1 MGRIA
6 RHETEG
12 PSPLRLF
19 AALPLPED
27 LQDRLAALAEPLPGV
42 RWLPAENLHV
52 TLRFLG
58 RSTRLQQEK
67 VLAELDQDLAHDPF
81 LIGFGGLGTFPY
93 PAKATVVWL
102 AVAAGGDDL
111 ADLAVSC
118 ERAAVA
124 AGYDPE
130 ERPFHPHLS
139 LARVRPAQ
147 NLTALVDE
155 YPPFP
160 GRLYVDAVVLYESI
174 TGSGANADSKTSA
187 SAASGLKP

>member
-1 MGRIA
+1 MSGER
-6 RHETEG
+6 
-12 PSPLRLF
+12 RLF
-19 AALPLPED
+19 LAVALD
-27 LQDRLAALAEPLPGV
+27 DDSRHALAAFVSDAGIPEIPGRRV
-42 RWLPAENLHV
+42 PPQNWHI

-58 RSTRLQQEK
+58 RSTQLQQDK
-67 VLAELDQDLAHDPF
+67 VLAELDQELDRDPF

-111 ADLAVSC
+111 VDVAVSC

-139 LARVRPAQ
+139 LARVRPPQDLA
-147 NLTALVDE
+147 ALVDE

-160 GRLYVDAVVLYESI
+160 GRLRVAAVVLYESI
-174 TGSGANADSKTSA
+174 AGSGATVYRELDRVE
-187 SAASGLKP
+187 L

>member
-1 MGRIA
+1 MSSDR
-6 RHETEG
+6 
-12 PSPLRLF
+12 RLF
-19 AALPLPED
+19 LAVALD
-27 LQDRLAALAEPLPGV
+27 DDSRHALATFVSRNGVPEIPGRRV
-42 RWLPAENLHV
+42 PPENWHI

-58 RSTRLQQEK
+58 RSTQLQQEK
-67 VLAELDQDLAHDPF
+67 VLAELDQTLTHDPF

-93 PAKATVVWL
+93 PKKATVVWL

-111 ADLAVSC
+111 VDLAVSC

-147 NLTALVDE
+147 NLTALVE
-155 YPPFP
+155 GYPPFP
-160 GRLYVDAVVLYESI
+160 GRFHVDAVVLYESI
-174 TGSGANADSKTSA
+174 TGSGATVYRELDRV
-187 SAASGLKP
+187 GLSR

>member
-1 MGRIA
+1 VSNGR
-6 RHETEG
+6 
-12 PSPLRLF
+12 RLF
-19 AALPLPED
+19 LAVALD
-27 LQDRLAALAEPLPGV
+27 ADSRHALAAFTSREHMPEIPGRRV
-42 RWLPAENLHV
+42 PPENWHI

-58 RSTRLQQEK
+58 RSTLLQQEK
-67 VLAELDQDLAHDPF
+67 VLAELDQGLAHNPF

-93 PAKATVVWL
+93 PKKATVVWL
-102 AVAAGGDDL
+102 AVTAGGDDL
-111 ADLAVSC
+111 VDLAVSC

-155 YPPFP
+155 FPPFP
-160 GRLYVDAVVLYESI
+160 GRLHVDSVVLYESI
-174 TGSGANADSKTSA
+174 TGSATTVYRELDRVD
-187 SAASGLKP
+187 L

>member
-1 MGRIA
+1 VSSDR
-6 RHETEG
+6 
-12 PSPLRLF
+12 RLF
-19 AALPLPED
+19 LAVALDDDSRHALAAFVSRADLPEI
-27 LQDRLAALAEPLPGV
+27 PGRRV
-42 RWLPAENLHV
+42 APDNWHI

-58 RSTRLQQEK
+58 RSTQLQQEK
-67 VLAELDQDLAHDPF
+67 VLAALDQGLVQDPF

-93 PAKATVVWL
+93 PKKATVVWL

-111 ADLAVSC
+111 VGLAVSC

-124 AGYDPE
+124 AGFDPE

-147 NLTALVDE
+147 NLTTLVAE

-160 GRLYVDAVVLYESI
+160 GRLHVDAVVLYESI
-174 TGSGANADSKTSA
+174 TGSGTTVYRELDRV
-187 SAASGLKP
+187 GL